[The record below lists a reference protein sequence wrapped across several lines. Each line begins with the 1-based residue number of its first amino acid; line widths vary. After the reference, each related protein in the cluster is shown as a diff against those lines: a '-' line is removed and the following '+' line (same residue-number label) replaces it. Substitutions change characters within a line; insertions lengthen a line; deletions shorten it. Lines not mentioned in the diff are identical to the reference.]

1 MNEKTGVGK
10 IHIIRGNASRSN
22 SNVRSSSIIGSSAR
36 RDLSASFGTVDQLA
50 HPPLL
55 SPFANRSGRTRS
67 PLMEFAI
74 GKRKIGRDHP
84 ALIIAEVAQAHD
96 GSVNF
101 AHSFV
106 DAAAKAGADAIKFQ
120 THIAAA
126 ESSPAE
132 QWRVQF
138 SKQDTTR
145 YDYWKRM
152 EFTPE
157 QWRGLKEHA
166 DQAGLLF
173 LSSPFSVEAIDLL
186 TGLGIQVWKV
196 ASGEVRN
203 EVLLDRMLR
212 TKLPILLSSGM
223 SSWEELSSTVQKIR
237 AASVPI
243 VLMQCTSAYPCPA
256 ERIGLNV
263 LTEMKERFECDVG
276 LSDHSGTIWPSLA
289 AVTLGA
295 SVVEVH
301 VTWDRSMFG
310 PDAVASVTFAELKE
324 MVEGIRYTERMQ
336 RNPVNKEAEAATLAK
351 MREMFGQSLVAASDL
366 GVGTVLGIDHLS
378 TRKPLVGIPASDL
391 ARVLG
396 HKVNRNIKA
405 GEFLQSADLQ
415 K

>member
-1 MNEKTGVGK
+1 MGFSL
-10 IHIIRGNASRSN
+10 GN
-22 SNVRSSSIIGSSAR
+22 
-36 RDLSASFGTVDQLA
+36 
-50 HPPLL
+50 
-55 SPFANRSGRTRS
+55 
-67 PLMEFAI
+67 
-74 GKRKIGRDHP
+74 RKIGKDHP

-101 AHSFV
+101 AHSFI
-106 DAAAKAGADAIKFQ
+106 DAAGKAGADAIKFQ

-138 SKQDTTR
+138 SKQDATR

-166 DQAGLLF
+166 EQAGLLF
-173 LSSPFSVEAIDLL
+173 LSSPFSIEAIDLL
-186 TGLGIQVWKV
+186 TTVGIQVWKV

-203 EVLLDRMLR
+203 EVLLERMLR

-223 SSWEELSSTVQKIR
+223 SSWEELNATVEKIR
-237 AASVPI
+237 AANVPFI
-243 VLMQCTSAYPCPA
+243 LMQCTSAYPCPP
-256 ERIGLNV
+256 ERTGLNV
-263 LTEMKERFECDVG
+263 LTEMKQRFSCEVG

-310 PDAVASVTFAELKE
+310 PDAIASVTFAELKQ
-324 MVEGIRYTERMQ
+324 MVEGIRSTERML

-351 MREMFGQSLVAASDL
+351 MRQMFGQSLVAARDL
-366 GVGTVLGIDHLS
+366 AVGTLLGIDHLC
-378 TRKPLVGIPASDL
+378 TRKPLIGVPASDL
-391 ARVLG
+391 AAVLG
-396 HKVNRNIKA
+396 HKLLRNLKA
-405 GEFLQSADLQ
+405 GEFLQSVDLQ